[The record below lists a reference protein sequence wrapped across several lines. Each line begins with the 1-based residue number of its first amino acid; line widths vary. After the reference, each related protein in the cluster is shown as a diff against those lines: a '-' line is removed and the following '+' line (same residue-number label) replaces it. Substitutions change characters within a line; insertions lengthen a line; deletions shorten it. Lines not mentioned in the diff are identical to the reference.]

1 MSLAKTA
8 QLEENIWEDEP
19 EVSLVDDNDLS
30 VGDEIEDGEGQV
42 MLQINDDEPI
52 TFNFSLP
59 KLPGAE
65 FDDEIEEEIDVEE
78 AEDEAE
84 VAERDKWDW
93 ESGGLAQFLPWL
105 QGMFGSIPKYH
116 GHETSGVE
124 RAIAFLERL
133 DSAISRAVRSDLKD
147 ELDISQVENARKE
160 IREGLKRL
168 KERLER
174 LSAGGKKKKIKSST
188 EYQDMIVKE
197 AQKISGVNR
206 TTITVDIL
214 LARIAKV
221 CINGMVSGGHD
232 IERIFEDQVKKYGLN
247 VREQASVLELL
258 DNMGYAVRMDRGH
271 LRDDDVDIT
280 SSDNYDWNANY
291 HA

>member
-8 QLEENIWEDEP
+8 QSVEFWEDETEASP
-19 EVSLVDDNDLS
+19 ADDNDLS
-30 VGDEIEDGEGQV
+30 VGDEVEDEEGQV
-42 MLQINDDEPI
+42 MLQINDEEPI

-65 FDDEIEEEIDVEE
+65 LDDEIEEEIDVDEP
-78 AEDEAE
+78 EDEVE

-93 ESGGLAQFLPWL
+93 EGGGLSQFLPWL
-105 QGMFGSIPKYH
+105 QGMFGTIPKYR

-133 DSAISRAVRSDLKD
+133 DSCISRAVRNDLKD

-160 IREGLKRL
+160 IREGVKRL

-174 LSAGGKKKKIKSST
+174 LTVGTKKKKVKSST

-214 LARIAKV
+214 LARVAKV

-232 IERIFEDQVKKYGLN
+232 IEKVFDAQVKKYGLN
-247 VREQASVLELL
+247 VREQASVLQLL
-258 DNMGYAVRMDRGH
+258 EDFGYAIRRDRGF
-271 LRDDDVDIT
+271 LRDEEIDVG
-280 SSDNYDWNANY
+280 SSDNFDWAAQY
-291 HA
+291 YA